1 MNGFNGVNRQS
12 MFIKK
17 LSEVSIKDVPEVG
30 GKNASLGEMIR
41 ELTKKKGIPVP
52 GGYVVTATAYRHFL
66 KESGLD
72 IFIKET
78 LKNLNTK
85 NIQDLEEKGKKIRE
99 KIVATGFP
107 EDLKQAIE
115 KAHKEA
121 EGEYG
126 KNADFAVRSSA
137 TAEDLPGASFAGE
150 HETYLNVRGL
160 ENTLIAIKKAMAS
173 LFNDRA
179 ISYRVDKGFDH
190 FKVALSVGVQKMVR
204 SDLACSGIMF
214 SLDTESGFKDV
225 VIINGSW
232 GLGEMVVQGAVT
244 PDEFVIYK
252 PTLGQT
258 VKQHPI
264 KHLLNRKIY
273 APIISKTLGRK
284 NRKMIY
290 GKDTPTKIIETTGKE
305 FKNFVLTDK
314 EILKLASWAV
324 EIEKH
329 YTAKAG
335 KWTPMDM
342 EWAKDGE
349 TGELF
354 IVQAR
359 PETIHA
365 ERDLTKI
372 HEYVRT
378 QEGKEIVKGSSVG
391 NKIAAG
397 KARVILDVKDINK
410 FEKGEILVTEIT
422 DPNWEPVMKIA
433 SGIVTDKGGRTS
445 HAAIVSRELGIPC
458 IVGADDATKKIKTG
472 DIITVDTTGS
482 AGIVFEGELKF
493 KIDEID
499 IKKLPETKTK
509 IMVNIATPDT
519 AFEKSFLPNSGVGLA
534 REEFIIASDIGI
546 HPNALINYG
555 KLPLDLKE
563 KIDKET
569 EGYDDKLQ
577 FYVDKLASGVAKIC
591 AAFAPHQVLVRLSD
605 FKTNE
610 YRSLL
615 GGDLYEPKEENP
627 MIGWRGAS
635 RYYSPEFIEAFKLEI
650 RALRKVR
657 EEFGLLNC
665 MVMVPF
671 CRTAEEGR
679 KVIEIMEK
687 NGLSRKKDKSLK
699 FYVMCEIP
707 SNVILADEFL
717 DIFDGMSIGS
727 NDLTQ
732 LTLGIDRDGNERIR
746 SIANENDKSVK
757 ELISEVIKV
766 CKKRNKY
773 IGICGQAPSDY
784 PDFAQFLVRAGIDSM
799 SLNPDTVIK
808 TIIKVHEQE
817 QKLG

>member
-1 MNGFNGVNRQS
+1 MTQQ
-12 MFIKK
+12 FIKK

-30 GKNASLGEMIR
+30 GKNASLGEMIK

-52 GGYVVTATAYRHFL
+52 GGFVVTASGYRHFL
-66 KESGLD
+66 KETGLD
-72 IFIKET
+72 TFIKEA
-78 LKNLNTK
+78 LEGLDTK
-85 NIQDLEEKGKKIRE
+85 KIQDLALRGKKIRE
-99 KIVATGFP
+99 KIVETKFP
-107 EDLKQAIE
+107 DDLMEAIE
-115 KAHKEA
+115 KAHEEA
-121 EGEYG
+121 EKEYG
-126 KNADFAVRSSA
+126 QGADFAVRSSA

-160 ENTLIAIKKAMAS
+160 SDTLIAVKKAMAS

-225 VIINGSW
+225 VLINGSW

-244 PDEFVIYK
+244 PDEFIVFK
-252 PTLGQT
+252 KTLGQT

-264 KHLLNRKIY
+264 KHLFRKKFY
-273 APIISKTLGRK
+273 RPIISKVLGKK

-290 GKDTPTKIIETTGKE
+290 GDNSPTKIIETSKKE
-305 FKNFVLTDK
+305 LDNFVLSD
-314 EILKLASWAV
+314 EEVLKLASWAV

-329 YTAKAG
+329 YTQRAG

-342 EWAKDGE
+342 EWAKDGK

-372 HEYVRT
+372 HEYIRT
-378 QEGKEIVKGSSVG
+378 QEGKEIIRGASVG
-391 NKIAAG
+391 NKIASG
-397 KARVILDVKDINK
+397 KARVILDVKDINN

-433 SGIVTDKGGRTS
+433 AGIVTDKGGRTS

-458 IVGADDATKKIKTG
+458 IVGAETATKKIKTG
-472 DIITVDTTGS
+472 DLITIDTTGS
-482 AGIVFEGELKF
+482 DGLILSGELKF
-493 KIDEID
+493 KIEEVD
-499 IKKLPETKTK
+499 IKKLPTTKTH

-546 HPNALINYG
+546 HPNALINYS
-555 KLPLDLKE
+555 KLPADLKA
-563 KIDKET
+563 KIDKKT
-569 EGYDDKLQ
+569 AGYDDKLQ
-577 FYVDKLASGVAKIC
+577 FYVDKLASGIAKIC
-591 AAFAPHQVLVRLSD
+591 AAFNPNQVLVRLSD

-610 YRSLL
+610 YRTLI

-635 RYYSPEFIEAFKLEI
+635 RYYSPEFIEAFKLEV
-650 RALRKVR
+650 RALKKVR

-671 CRTAEEGR
+671 CRTVEEGK
-679 KVIEIMEK
+679 KVIKIMKE
-687 NGLSRKKDKSLK
+687 NGLSKNKDKDLK

-707 SNVILADEFL
+707 ANVVLADEFL
-717 DIFDGMSIGS
+717 DVFDGMSIGS

-732 LTLGIDRDGNERIR
+732 LTLGIDRDGNEKIR
-746 SIANENDKSVK
+746 GIANENDQSVK
-757 ELISEVIKV
+757 DLIAQVIRK
-766 CKKRNKY
+766 CKERKKY
-773 IGICGQAPSDY
+773 IGICGQGPSDY
-784 PDFAQFLVRAGIDSM
+784 PEFAQFLVKEGIESI

-808 TIIKVHEQE
+808 TIIKIHEQE
-817 QKLG
+817 QRITS

>member
-1 MNGFNGVNRQS
+1 MPGA
-12 MFIKK
+12 FIQK

-78 LKNLNTK
+78 LKDLNTK
-85 NIQDLEEKGKKIRE
+85 NLQDLAEKGKKIRE

-107 EDLKQAIE
+107 EDLKQAVE

-121 EGEYG
+121 EREYG

-290 GKDTPTKIIETTGKE
+290 GKDTPTKIIETTGRE

-378 QEGKEIVKGSSVG
+378 EEGKEIVKGSSVG

-472 DIITVDTTGS
+472 DMITVDTTGS

-555 KLPLDLKE
+555 KLPSDVKE
-563 KIDKET
+563 KIDKKT

-817 QKLG
+817 QKLS